1 MTDIDWSDLRLFLAV
16 ARGGGLGPASR
27 LAGASAPTL
36 GRRVAALERD
46 LGLRLFQRSRTGYQ
60 LTEAG
65 RVLLGHA
72 EEVETAV
79 AGITRWRS
87 GTAAPR
93 SVRISAGHWMTRFLA
108 SHAGALLPAGRDWPL
123 DFVTANARLDI
134 GRRAADI
141 GIRNRRPEETTLAG
155 RRVATIAFASYVRR
169 GASMDEPPWIA
180 LTGEAAITPSATWL
194 ERQSGAAIAFRC
206 SDPRTLLDLALAG
219 AGRVVLP
226 CLVGDTEPG
235 LERTGSLIPALTSE
249 QWLVVHHDERH
260 DPAIHA
266 TTEAIARLI
275 GSQSELFAGALPDER
290 EPAGA
295 RTLPA

>member
-1 MTDIDWSDLRLFLAV
+1 MSLSELKDVEWSDLRLFLAV

-65 RVLLGHA
+65 RTLLGHA
-72 EEVETAV
+72 EEVEAAV

-87 GTAAPR
+87 GSAAPR
-93 SVRISAGHWMTRFLA
+93 SVRISAGHWMMRFLA

-155 RRVATIAFASYVRR
+155 RRVATIAFASYARR
-169 GASMDEPPWIA
+169 GAAAATLPWIA
-180 LTGEAAITPSATWL
+180 LSGEAAITPSAAWL
-194 ERQSGAAIAFRC
+194 GRQNGAVIAYRC
-206 SDPRTLLDLALAG
+206 SDPRTLLDLARAG
-219 AGRVVLP
+219 VGRVVLP
-226 CLVGDTEPG
+226 CLVGDSEPG
-235 LERTGSLIPALTSE
+235 LARDGERIAALTSE
-249 QWLVVHHDERH
+249 QWLVVHHDDRH

-275 GSQSELFAGALPDER
+275 GSKAELFAGALPAE
-290 EPAGA
+290 
-295 RTLPA
+295 